1 MTDAIISVLP
11 LAPIQRI
18 IRNAGAERVSE
29 DAGVELSNTLENI
42 GLRISREAITFA
54 KHAGRT
60 TVKGND
66 IKLATSRIMK

>member
-1 MTDAIISVLP
+1 MTDVIISVLP

-29 DAGVELSNTLENI
+29 DAGIELSNTLENI
-42 GLRISREAITFA
+42 GLSISREAVTFA
-54 KHAGRT
+54 KYAGRT